1 MAIRSN
7 HYDAAFEQYLR
18 ARRVPY
24 VAVDEHRRALA
35 ADASL
40 KSFDFI
46 VSRPG
51 GGSLLVDVKG
61 RRFGD
66 GAAKWESWATADD
79 VESLLKWETVFGP
92 NSKAVLAFAY
102 DLADGCDAG
111 ACEPFAHA
119 GRRYALFAVAAADYA
134 TAMTCRS
141 RAWETVSLPSEEFA
155 RLRRPFAELLAG
167 SDCGAGVPPARRRA
181 LTAAGRA
188 ARTAAPRSAPR

>member
-7 HYDAAFEQYLR
+7 HYDAAFEEYLR
-18 ARRVPY
+18 SLRVPY
-24 VAVDEHRRALA
+24 VAVDEQRRALA

-66 GAAKWESWATADD
+66 GAARWESWATADD
-79 VESLLKWETVFGP
+79 VECLLKWETVFGD
-92 NSKAVLAFAY
+92 SARAVLAFAY
-102 DLADGCDAG
+102 DLADGETAG
-111 ACEPFAHA
+111 AADPFPHG
-119 GRRYALFAVAAADYA
+119 GRRYAYFAVTAADYA

-141 RAWETVSLPSEEFA
+141 AAWATVNLPRPAFA
-155 RLRRPFAELLAG
+155 KLRRPFSDLLEI
-167 SDCGAGVPPARRRA
+167 
-181 LTAAGRA
+181 
-188 ARTAAPRSAPR
+188 

>member
-24 VAVDEHRRALA
+24 VAVDEQRRALA

-61 RRFGD
+61 RRFPTG
-66 GAAKWESWATADD
+66 GAGGGTWENWATADD
-79 VESLLKWETVFGP
+79 VECLLKWESVFGER
-92 NSKAVLAFAY
+92 SKSVLAFAY
-102 DLADGCDAG
+102 DLADGHDAG
-111 ACEPFAHA
+111 DPAPFEH
-119 GRRYALFAVAAADYA
+119 GGKRYAYFAVTAADYA

-141 RAWETVSLPSEEFA
+141 ESWATVNLPRADYE
-155 RLRRPFAELLAG
+155 RLRVPFADLLE
-167 SDCGAGVPPARRRA
+167 P
-181 LTAAGRA
+181 
-188 ARTAAPRSAPR
+188 

>member
-24 VAVDEHRRALA
+24 VAVDEQRRALA

-79 VESLLKWETVFGP
+79 IECLLKWETVFGP
-92 NSKAVLAFAY
+92 GSRAALAFAY
-102 DLADGCDAG
+102 DLAEGEDAG
-111 ACEPFAHA
+111 CGEPFVWG
-119 GRRYALFAVAAADYA
+119 GRRYAFFAVTAADYA
-134 TAMTCRS
+134 TAMTARS
-141 RAWETVSLPSEEFA
+141 ESWQTVNLPRADFA
-155 RLRRPFAELLAG
+155 RLRVPFAELLSG
-167 SDCGAGVPPARRRA
+167 
-181 LTAAGRA
+181 
-188 ARTAAPRSAPR
+188 

>member
-24 VAVDEHRRALA
+24 VAVDEQRRALA

-46 VSRPG
+46 VSRPARADGTG

-79 VESLLKWETVFGP
+79 VECLLKWETVFGG

-111 ACEPFAHA
+111 DPDPFEYG
-119 GRRYALFAVAAADYA
+119 GRRYAYFAVTAADYA

-141 RAWETVSLPSEEFA
+141 RAWATVSLPSEDFA
-155 RLRRPFAELLAG
+155 RLRRPFAELLSG
-167 SDCGAGVPPARRRA
+167 
-181 LTAAGRA
+181 
-188 ARTAAPRSAPR
+188 